1 MLFDLLRHVF
11 HFEPFTTRLAG
22 LIAETS
28 LFDTESPARWPGP
41 SFNTLGDE
49 TQPFKAHCA
58 KASTRNFPVR
68 LRRPHACAGERTI
81 VSTSGQQ
88 EKQTRRREPAGWCHP
103 DRRAGEHQLSA
114 VFARRKSSPMAA
126 TKAAASS
133 EKRLGEIW
141 GTRPLIWH
149 REGAD
154 GVKLKT
160 DNMDL
165 H

>member
-28 LFDTESPARWPGP
+28 LFDTESPKRRPGP

-58 KASTRNFPVR
+58 KASTRNLPVR
-68 LRRPHACAGERTI
+68 LRRPHACAWGRTS
-81 VSTSGQQ
+81 VSTSEQQ

-114 VFARRKSSPMAA
+114 VFVGATSPRRWPRQKQ
-126 TKAAASS
+126 
-133 EKRLGEIW
+133 
-141 GTRPLIWH
+141 
-149 REGAD
+149 
-154 GVKLKT
+154 
-160 DNMDL
+160 L
-165 H
+165 HHQRNFS